1 MTNYGG
7 TATQKVYFPVYFKRT
22 IGDPPP
28 TPALIINP
36 LSIQFNG
43 SGVYTPNL
51 TASVAP
57 ASNKSITYS
66 LSQTIRDLEGL
77 FVTPASGAASLTTV
91 NWNTGI
97 PYTVRYIAPGLNEI
111 TPIFITGTITFLVD
125 GYINAQLTVSI
136 TSIRRDDPPPGGGD
150 NGGGEINENLNI
162 Q

>member
-7 TATQKVYFPVYFKRT
+7 GSNQKVYMPVYFKRT

-51 TASVAP
+51 TASAAP
-57 ASNKSITYS
+57 ASNSSITYS
-66 LSQTIRDLEGL
+66 LSQTIRNLEGL
-77 FVTPASGAASLTTV
+77 LVTPASGAASLTTV

-97 PYTVRYIAPGLNEI
+97 PYTVRYIAPGIQEI
-111 TPIFITGTITFLVD
+111 TPLIVTGTITFAVD
-125 GYINAQLTVSI
+125 GYINAVLNVTI
-136 TSIRRDDPPPGGGD
+136 TNIRRDDPPPGDGD
-150 NGGGEINENLNI
+150 NG
-162 Q
+162 